1 MSAVGLTETS
11 LRATGIGLMVL
22 TSLVV
27 GFRTVLRAGNKT
39 SVRWH
44 DGWLFVGYL
53 FFIAVSSVYVA
64 KAGLLFRLSALQEGQ
79 IAPYPNLGEDDLEAK
94 YTFFFTNP
102 GMWVTLWSIKFSL
115 LAFYKKV
122 MVNISLYT
130 KMWWVVLAYCIVV
143 RIL

>member
-11 LRATGIGLMVL
+11 LRATGIGLMIL
-22 TSLVV
+22 TSLLV
-27 GFRTVLRAGNKT
+27 GVRAVLRAGNKT

-44 DGWLFVGYL
+44 DGWLLVGYL

-64 KAGLLFRLSALQEGQ
+64 KADLLFRLSALQEGQ
-79 IAPYPNLGEDDLEAK
+79 IAPYPRLGEDDLEAK

-130 KMWWVVLAYCIVV
+130 KMWWLVLAYCVV
-143 RIL
+143 VSIS